1 MQSDKQVKE
10 EEKFQ
15 PSDGYAFDHAVDNWL
30 TTSSMMQRFDLCE
43 GKKRK
48 GNVISLR
55 LGVSTIVTNMK
66 REMKRCREAELGV
79 FA

>member
-1 MQSDKQVKE
+1 MQSDKQVRE
-10 EEKFQ
+10 EGKFQ

-55 LGVSTIVTNMK
+55 LGVATIVTNIK
-66 REMKRCREAELGV
+66 ERNKKVSRGRTRRVA
-79 FA
+79 